1 MSRWTGPHAVRD
13 ARPEGDG
20 GWGDAVRCRPVA
32 HAVAVARHFLFFGC
46 FSFETFK
53 NQTKSESAAKAAQ
66 SLVTDTPHATRPGP
80 TPITVKNK
88 YQKRKSFYSLNNS
101 ASRSRE
107 LLRPCEVRREVGES
121 YASVCCSMLG
131 AHTAYYIASLCE
143 AAHHEP
149 STTSLMFAYMPATPP
164 RAPAHATK

>member
-1 MSRWTGPHAVRD
+1 MPCVMRGPRATAAGATLSAVGLSLMLSLW
-13 ARPEGDG
+13 PGTFSFL
-20 GWGDAVRCRPVA
+20 AVS
-32 HAVAVARHFLFFGC
+32 HFT
-46 FSFETFK
+46 FETFK